1 MPYHL
6 EMYVLLNMCRLH
18 NKHCCSDEDDKM
30 SKSKIKF
37 LTLRSLELY
46 ERALDKAVVAELD
59 THKKVKLVSVCNFMV
74 QKLYSVKFWR
84 ASHFWLYLNKM
95 FVFEDEE
102 AFCKEFKQI
111 ERQVWC
117 ALGGRICTP
126 GNFEFDGDNVYHELW
141 RFSTD
146 ANGMLFSSRP
156 DDFDGYDCV
165 QILENFELHMKCME
179 VLDAVQQIGD
189 MRGFS
194 GLLFSTEDKVPK
206 ELMPLYRGVL
216 KLEAGDKIFAITIR
230 NYYVDY
236 EHMMDSIYFDF
247 DNYTGKY
254 MSPTAIYRVYR
265 EMVQGTS
272 DLRCQELQ
280 AVIGRITKI
289 RDDVL
294 GSPSGFSEDKFEQI
308 RKDVGEVAGSHKAM
322 SQELEQLQL
331 INYDK
336 LETFRKMLGAVDEL
350 VEQALANLKLTAGA
364 AKKKRARAE
373 VEVEKQHTFTRVVLE
388 RGCRILTRVLSD
400 AYTTPKSGLKHP
412 VTVIQGPT
420 KLVVKTFT
428 QVEGDALPK
437 LVSLDVKPSYEK
449 VCNAAVA
456 AYAARGV
463 ASDAARFAADAFEE
477 EINSSAEDFANA
489 ADAANAA
496 AEAAAQAAAAA
507 VAAEAAATAAQRE
520 LDKEIDVELAVNRL
534 SRTRARRA

>member
-1 MPYHL
+1 MPYHM
-6 EMYVLLNMCRLH
+6 EIYVLLNMCRLH
-18 NKHCCSDEDDKM
+18 NKHGCTDENEKM
-30 SKSKIKF
+30 SRSNIKF

-46 ERALDKAVVAELD
+46 ERALNKAVVAELD
-59 THKKVKLVSVCNFMV
+59 THSKVKLVSVCHFMV
-74 QKLYSVKFWR
+74 QKLYSVRFWR
-84 ASHFWLYLNKM
+84 VSHFWIYLNKM
-95 FVFEDEE
+95 FEFDNEE

-126 GNFEFDGDNVYHELW
+126 GNFELDGDNVYHELW

-165 QILENFELHMKCME
+165 QVLENFELHMKCME
-179 VLDAVQQIGD
+179 VLGAVQKIGD
-189 MRGFS
+189 LRGV
-194 GLLFSTEDKVPK
+194 GNLLFCTEDKVSA
-206 ELMPLYRGVL
+206 ELMPLYRGVV

-230 NYYVDY
+230 NYYVDNQ
-236 EHMMDSIYFDF
+236 EMIHSIYFDF
-247 DNYTGKY
+247 ENYTSKY
-254 MSPTAIYRVYR
+254 MPPAAMYRVYR

-280 AVIGRITKI
+280 AVLGRITKI

-294 GSPSGFSEDKFEQI
+294 GSPRGFSEDKFKQI
-308 RKDVGEVAGSHKAM
+308 QKDVGGVAGQHNAM
-322 SQELEQLQL
+322 SQELKQLQM
-331 INYDK
+331 IDCDR
-336 LETFRKMLGAVDEL
+336 LETYRKMLAAVDEL
-350 VEQALANLKLTAGA
+350 VEQALANLKLTQSA

-373 VEVEKQHTFTRVVLE
+373 VESQKQQTFTRVVLE
-388 RGCRILTRVLSD
+388 RGCRILTRVVSD
-400 AYTTPKSGLKHP
+400 AYTTPRSGLKHP

-437 LVSLDVKPSYEK
+437 LVSLDVKPSYER

-456 AYAARGV
+456 AYSARGV

-489 ADAANAA
+489 AEAANAA

-507 VAAEAAATAAQRE
+507 VAAEAAAVAAQRE
-520 LDKEIDVELAVNRL
+520 LDREIDVELAVNRL
-534 SRTRARRA
+534 PRTRSRRA